1 MILAFDTSGKDLHLG
16 LFSIEGMIID
26 EFHHIAQP
34 TERGVHDLLLA
45 QKTKDLLDSNSI
57 SVAEISRI
65 GFINGPG
72 SFTGLRIGLAFAK
85 GMAFGSTIKLVP
97 VILHQVIKRSAL
109 LSKPDIKFD
118 AIVSPGY
125 EARSVYYAS
134 FDSPENITLQPVA
147 EIIDS
152 LGIHRLCGDPTLQER
167 FEAGAVSFE
176 PIAFDLQMLAQL
188 TASSAPLDS
197 ISTLEPFYGSDFKVI
212 LKK

>member
-16 LFSIEGMIID
+16 LFSIEGMSIG

-85 GMAFGSTIKLVP
+85 GMAFGSKSTLVP
-97 VILHQVIKRSAL
+97 IILHRLLQEQVVRL
-109 LSKPDIKFD
+109 YPDQTFE
-118 AIVSPGY
+118 AIVTPGY
-125 EARSVYYAS
+125 EPSSVYYAP
-134 FDSPENITLQPVA
+134 FDSPEEIILRPVA

-152 LGIHRLCGDPTLQER
+152 LGIYQICGDPILQER
-167 FEAGAVSFE
+167 FEAGAVQYK
-176 PIAFDLQMLAQL
+176 PVLFDLSMLAQM
-188 TASSAPLDS
+188 TASSTPLDS